1 MKLLNIYDVYEYFLS
16 AKMGAINSSFKL
28 LNI

>member
-1 MKLLNIYDVYEYFLS
+1 MKLLNIYDIYEYFLS
-16 AKMGAINSSFKL
+16 VKMGLINSSFKL